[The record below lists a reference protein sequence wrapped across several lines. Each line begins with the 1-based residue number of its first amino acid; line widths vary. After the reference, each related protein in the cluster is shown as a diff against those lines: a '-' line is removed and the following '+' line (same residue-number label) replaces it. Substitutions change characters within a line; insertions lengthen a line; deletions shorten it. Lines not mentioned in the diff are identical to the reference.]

1 MKFLKGIIAAYKRA
15 KLKTTDAKRS
25 SEAVEEAN
33 RLRKETGRKHYV
45 LKLGQ
50 YYLVFN
56 KTQINNLRKKGIL
69 RKDLDFLMLDKVAYF
84 IAH

>member
-15 KLKTTDAKRS
+15 KLKTTVNKRSADAVKEAKR
-25 SEAVEEAN
+25 
-33 RLRKETGRKHYV
+33 LRQETGRKHYV
-45 LKLGQ
+45 LKIDEHF
-50 YYLVFN
+50 LVFN
-56 KTQINNLRKKGIL
+56 KSQINNLKKKGKL